1 MQFPAGSLVN
11 ARNREWVVLPDS
23 TEELYRLR
31 PLSGTDD
38 DITGICPDLESVTPA
53 DFDLPDPQK
62 LGDAHSCRLLRD
74 AVRLGF
80 RSSAGPFRSMA
91 DLAVDPRPYQIVPL
105 LMALR
110 MDPVRILI
118 ADDVGIGKTIE
129 SGLIARELLDR
140 SEVSRLVVLGPRHLT
155 EQWQAELKDKFHIEA
170 ELVTTGNIR
179 KLEKHCRANESVF
192 DVYPYLI
199 VSIDFIKSDRHKDD
213 FIRACPDLVIVD
225 EAHTCSFGDER
236 GKQRRHEIVKRLS
249 EKPSRH
255 LILVT
260 ATPHSGKEQAFRSL
274 LSLLNPEFANLP
286 EELGGKE
293 NEHHRRRL
301 ATHLVQRRRG
311 DIRHYLEQDTQFPER
326 KEKEANY
333 TLSEPYRKLFDKVIR
348 YTRDTVQEGGLSGH
362 KQRVRW
368 WAALAMLRSLGSS
381 PAAAAVSLRKRADTL
396 GASNDEEV
404 KTIGEW
410 SVMDLMDSD
419 SGESM
424 DITPGADYSEV
435 AEGDRRRLLDLA
447 REAESMMGEAD
458 NKLAECVK
466 QVKKLIKDDY
476 HPIIFCRFI
485 DTAKYVADELRKILP
500 NTVEVTAITG
510 LQPPEERE
518 RLVEEMADKEKRV
531 LVCTDCLSEGI
542 NLQHI
547 FNAVIH
553 YDLSW
558 NPTRH
563 EQREGRVDR
572 FGQSSEEVR
581 IIRYYGRDNK
591 IDGIVL
597 DVLLRK
603 HAAIRTSL
611 GISVPLPVRS
621 EELLE
626 AVFEGLLL
634 REQQGGQVDQLFL
647 SFFEPEKQRV
657 HDEWEAASEKEK
669 KSRTLFAQHAIKP
682 DEVAHEMELA
692 RQAVGSGAE
701 LKTFVVNTLNLH
713 GATLVSQ
720 EPLSV
725 RVGECPQAMR
735 DMMGLQDQREF
746 IARFDLPVK
755 EGQLY
760 LSRTHP
766 LVEGLASYVMDTAF
780 DPLADSRAR
789 RCGVIHTADVQV
801 RTTLLLLRMRYHL
814 ETKQGDS
821 NKLMLAE
828 ECLPVAF
835 TGAPN
840 NAQWLTS
847 EEADG
852 LLKATPKGNQALS
865 MAEQMLERMIGQIR
879 KGALADKLESLAE
892 DRAASLL
899 EAHKRVRQAARIAG
913 QKHTITP
920 KLPVDILGLY
930 VYLPADNG

>member
-1 MQFPAGSLVN
+1 MQFAPGSLVN
-11 ARNREWVVLPDS
+11 ARDREWVVLPDS
-23 TEELYRLR
+23 TGDLLKLR

-38 DITGICPDLESVTPA
+38 DIAGICPDLEEVIPA
-53 DFDLPDPQK
+53 DFDYPDPGK
-62 LGDAHSCRLLRD
+62 LGDEHSCRLLRD

-91 DLAVDPRPYQIVPL
+91 NLAVDPRPYQLVPL

-110 MDPVRILI
+110 MDPVRIMV

-129 SGLIARELLDR
+129 AGLIARELLDR
-140 SEVSRLVVLGPRHLT
+140 GEVSKLVVLCPRHLT
-155 EQWQAELKDKFHIEA
+155 EQWQSELKDKFHIDA

-179 KLEKHCRANESVF
+179 KLERRCRANESVF
-192 DVYPYLI
+192 DIYPYLI

-225 EAHTCSFGDER
+225 EAHTCSFGDDR

-249 EKPSRH
+249 EKPERH

-260 ATPHSGKEQAFRSL
+260 ATPHSGKETAFRSL
-274 LSLLNPEFANLP
+274 LCLLNPEFEHLP
-286 EELGGKE
+286 DELGGKD
-293 NEHHRRRL
+293 NERHRRRL
-301 ATHLVQRRRG
+301 ASHFVQRRRG

-326 KEKEANY
+326 MEKEANY
-333 TLSEPYRKLFDKVIR
+333 SLSEGYQKLFDRVIR
-348 YTRDTVQEGGLSGH
+348 YTRDSVQVDGLSGH

-396 GASNDEEV
+396 GADDKNSIDERGEV
-404 KTIGEW
+404 

-419 SGESM
+419 TGEAS
-424 DITPGADYSEV
+424 DITPGADYIDSDDN
-435 AEGDRRRLLDLA
+435 ARRRLLDMA
-447 REAESMMGEAD
+447 KDAEALMGAGD
-458 NKLAECVK
+458 NKLTECAK
-466 QVKKLIKDDY
+466 QVKKLIKDDF

-485 DTAKYVADELRKILP
+485 DTAQYVAEELRKKLP
-500 NTVEVTAITG
+500 KGVEVVAITG

-518 RLVEEMADKEKRV
+518 RLVEEMAGKDKRV
-531 LVCTDCLSEGI
+531 LVATDCLSEGI

-547 FNAVIH
+547 FNAVLH

-572 FGQSSEEVR
+572 FGQPSDEVR
-581 IIRYYGRDNK
+581 IIRYFGRDNK

-603 HAAIRTSL
+603 HATIRTSL

-621 EELLE
+621 EDLLE

-634 REQQGGQVDQLFL
+634 REQQGSQADQLYL
-647 SFFEPEKQRV
+647 SFFEPEKQQI
-657 HDEWEAASEKEK
+657 HEQWEAASEKEK

-682 DEVAHEMELA
+682 DEVSLEMALA
-692 RQAVGSGAE
+692 REAIGSGAE
-701 LKTFVVNTLNLH
+701 LRRFVINTLKLH
-713 GATLVSQ
+713 RGIILSE
-720 EPLSV
+720 EPLHVKIS
-725 RVGECPQAMR
+725 ECPQAMR
-735 DMMGLQDQREF
+735 DMMGLPDSKEF
-746 IARFDLPVK
+746 TARFDLPVK
-755 EGQLY
+755 DGQLY

-780 DPLADSRAR
+780 DALAESRAR
-789 RCGVIHTADVQV
+789 RCGVIHTPDVDS

-814 ETKQGDS
+814 ESKHDD
-821 NKLMLAE
+821 KPMLAE

-835 TGAPN
+835 RGAPN
-840 NAQWLTS
+840 RAEWLTQ
-847 EEADG
+847 EDAEA
-852 LLKATPKGNQALS
+852 LLKAQAKGNQTLS
-865 MAEQMLERMIGQIR
+865 ASEELLERMIGQIR
-879 KGALADKLESLAE
+879 EGALTQELERIAGERAD
-892 DRAASLL
+892 SLL
-899 EAHKRVRQAARIAG
+899 EAHKRVRKAARIRG
-913 QKHTITP
+913 DQNSITP

-930 VYLPADNG
+930 VYLPAN